1 MVRVDSSDSFHQ
13 AELFTV
19 ETVQGYGALGRRDR
33 AFAEAIFAGC
43 NQTEAARRA
52 GIDGEDSYVRA
63 AGCKLAAK
71 SSVQAVLYQ
80 AWAKSGANID
90 TVVRQAAAISARAFN
105 DWQQEETPERRASA
119 RTEWKEAA
127 TLLASIHGK
136 LQLKISGDVQ
146 HQHSG
151 MVGSVQMTVPD
162 SALHA
167 FALIRRQNLERNRS
181 QAELKPA
188 EKVG

>member
-1 MVRVDSSDSFHQ
+1 MHQ
-13 AELFTV
+13 PELFTV
-19 ETVQGYGALGRRDR
+19 EAVQGYGALGRKER
-33 AFAEAIFAGC
+33 AFAAAIFSGC

-71 SSVQAVLYQ
+71 GSVQAVLYQ

-105 DWQQEETPERRASA
+105 DWQQGETPERRAAA

-136 LQLKISGDVQ
+136 LQLKISGEVQ
-146 HQHSG
+146 H
-151 MVGSVQMTVPD
+151 SVNGEVAFTLPP
-162 SALHA
+162 SALPVLA
-167 FALIRRQNLERNRS
+167 QMRREVLTCAQTEQTVEIR
-181 QAELKPA
+181 AEQ
-188 EKVG
+188 G

>member
-1 MVRVDSSDSFHQ
+1 MVRVDSSATFHQ

-19 ETVQGYGALGRRDR
+19 EAVQGYGALGRKER
-33 AFAEAIFAGC
+33 AFAAAIFSGC

-71 SSVQAVLYQ
+71 GSVQAVLYQ

-90 TVVRQAAAISARAFN
+90 TVVRQAAAISARAFR
-105 DWQQEETPERRASA
+105 DGEQGETPERRASA

-136 LQLKISGDVQ
+136 LQLKISGEVQ
-146 HQHSG
+146 H
-151 MVGSVQMTVPD
+151 TVNGEVAFTLPP
-162 SALHA
+162 SALPVLA
-167 FALIRRQNLERNRS
+167 QMRREVLTCAQTEEPVEIR
-181 QAELKPA
+181 ADK
-188 EKVG
+188 G